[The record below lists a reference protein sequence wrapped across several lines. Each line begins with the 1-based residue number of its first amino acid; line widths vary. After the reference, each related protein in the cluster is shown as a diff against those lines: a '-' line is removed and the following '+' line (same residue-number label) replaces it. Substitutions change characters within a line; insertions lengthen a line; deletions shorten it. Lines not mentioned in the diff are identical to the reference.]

1 MKRAVAT
8 ITVYVYGE
16 TEDELKQKAMDATK
30 AINGIE
36 PSFDADCE
44 KLHVVPFG
52 KIGHQQEIKL

>member
-1 MKRAVAT
+1 MKRGVAT
-8 ITVYVYGE
+8 VTFYVYGE
-16 TEDELKQKAMDATK
+16 TDDELKQKAMDATK
-30 AINGIE
+30 AINEIE